1 MKKLRLIGVHSQKEE
16 LLRELMLL
24 GCVEVSDPAG
34 RPDREEL
41 AAFRRPDGGKVWQK
55 RSEQTT
61 IVNALRLLDKH
72 APAKKGLLT
81 PKPEVECAKLLD
93 ESALAAD
100 LALAGEILSLD
111 AEARSL
117 LTRASRER
125 ASAEAMTPWT
135 ALNVPLERMET
146 QSCEMQLGTLPAA
159 VPMEEVTPRSRSWR
173 SALISF
179 PRTKPAG
186 MYRCSSAGRIAKRSP
201 RRCGRSAFRPFRCRR
216 APERRSRSITTRSAA
231 ARS

>member
-72 APAKKGLLT
+72 APAKKG
-81 PKPEVECAKLLD
+81 PAYAEAGGRMRQ
-93 ESALAAD
+93 AARRERFGRRSRSGGRD
-100 LALAGEILSLD
+100 PSLD

-159 VPMEEVTPRSRSWR
+159 VPMEEVNAALSELEVSFDLVSEDKTSRYVSLLFR
-173 SALISF
+173 REDRETVTAAL
-179 PRTKPAG
+179 
-186 MYRCSSAGRIAKRSP
+186 
-201 RRCGRSAFRPFRCRR
+201 RPFGFFGHF
-216 APERRSRSITTRSAA
+216 AA
-231 ARS
+231 GGHRNAGAGL

>member
-159 VPMEEVTPRSRSWR
+159 VPMEEVNAALSELEVSFDLVSEDKTSRYVSLLFRREDREAIAAALRPLGFSAISLPEGTGTPEQVYNA
-173 SALISF
+173 AL
-179 PRTKPAG
+179 
-186 MYRCSSAGRIAKRSP
+186 
-201 RRCGRSAFRPFRCRR
+201 
-216 APERRSRSITTRSAA
+216 RRSE
-231 ARS
+231 

>member
-34 RPDREEL
+34 PADREEL

-93 ESALAAD
+93 ESALAA
-100 LALAGEILSLD
+100 ISLW
-111 AEARSL
+111 
-117 LTRASRER
+117 RER
-125 ASAEAMTPWT
+125 SSRWMRRRAAFS
-135 ALNVPLERMET
+135 
-146 QSCEMQLGTLPAA
+146 PAQ
-159 VPMEEVTPRSRSWR
+159 
-173 SALISF
+173 
-179 PRTKPAG
+179 AG
-186 MYRCSSAGRIAKRSP
+186 NAP
-201 RRCGRSAFRPFRCRR
+201 RRRP
-216 APERRSRSITTRSAA
+216 
-231 ARS
+231 

>member
-24 GCVEVSDPAG
+24 GCVEVSDPAN

-41 AAFRRPDGGKVWQK
+41 AAFRRSDGGQAWQK
-55 RSEQTT
+55 RSDQTT
-61 IVNALRLLDKH
+61 IVNALRLLDRH

-81 PKPEVECAKLLD
+81 PKPEVECARLLD
-93 ESALAAD
+93 ESALDAD

-125 ASAEAMTPWT
+125 ASAEALTPWT

-159 VPMEEVTPRSRSWR
+159 VPM
-173 SALISF
+173 
-179 PRTKPAG
+179 
-186 MYRCSSAGRIAKRSP
+186 
-201 RRCGRSAFRPFRCRR
+201 
-216 APERRSRSITTRSAA
+216 
-231 ARS
+231 

>member
-100 LALAGEILSLD
+100 LALASKEWNS
-111 AEARSL
+111 
-117 LTRASRER
+117 
-125 ASAEAMTPWT
+125 
-135 ALNVPLERMET
+135 
-146 QSCEMQLGTLPAA
+146 
-159 VPMEEVTPRSRSWR
+159 
-173 SALISF
+173 
-179 PRTKPAG
+179 
-186 MYRCSSAGRIAKRSP
+186 
-201 RRCGRSAFRPFRCRR
+201 
-216 APERRSRSITTRSAA
+216 
-231 ARS
+231 

>member
-93 ESALAAD
+93 D
-100 LALAGEILSLD
+100 
-111 AEARSL
+111 
-117 LTRASRER
+117 
-125 ASAEAMTPWT
+125 
-135 ALNVPLERMET
+135 
-146 QSCEMQLGTLPAA
+146 
-159 VPMEEVTPRSRSWR
+159 
-173 SALISF
+173 
-179 PRTKPAG
+179 
-186 MYRCSSAGRIAKRSP
+186 
-201 RRCGRSAFRPFRCRR
+201 RRW
-216 APERRSRSITTRSAA
+216 
-231 ARS
+231 

>member
-81 PKPEVECAKLLD
+81 PNAPSC
-93 ESALAAD
+93 S
-100 LALAGEILSLD
+100 
-111 AEARSL
+111 
-117 LTRASRER
+117 TRALWPPISLWRER
-125 ASAEAMTPWT
+125 SSRWMRRRAAFS
-135 ALNVPLERMET
+135 
-146 QSCEMQLGTLPAA
+146 PAQ
-159 VPMEEVTPRSRSWR
+159 
-173 SALISF
+173 
-179 PRTKPAG
+179 AG
-186 MYRCSSAGRIAKRSP
+186 NAP
-201 RRCGRSAFRPFRCRR
+201 RRRP
-216 APERRSRSITTRSAA
+216 
-231 ARS
+231 